1 MFLMWFLGMRRLTP
15 SFQIFFERSS
25 AREGRRYAHD
35 DTLWAGMRGTPFP
48 GQAVGLCNLLTR
60 FPGRFTEYVLLALKL
75 KIQGRTIPKIS
86 GTISKISGTISKLA
100 SAPER
105 KRP

>member
-1 MFLMWFLGMRRLTP
+1 MLRMTRFGLGCV
-15 SFQIFFERSS
+15 
-25 AREGRRYAHD
+25 EG
-35 DTLWAGMRGTPFP
+35 PFP

-86 GTISKISGTISKLA
+86 GAISKISGTVSKF
-100 SAPER
+100 SR
-105 KRP
+105 TNSKVSRT